1 MIFIK
6 GIADLVVFADV
17 CYSGS
22 SYISHPGT
30 RDPQFSAF
38 QGLLF
43 LAKGATL

>member
-6 GIADLVVFADV
+6 GIADMVVFAGI

-22 SYISHPGT
+22 SYVSHPDT

-38 QGLLF
+38 QGLLV

>member
-6 GIADLVVFADV
+6 GIADLVVFAGI

-22 SYISHPGT
+22 SNISHPGT
-30 RDPQFSAF
+30 RDPQLSAF
-38 QGLLF
+38 QGLLV